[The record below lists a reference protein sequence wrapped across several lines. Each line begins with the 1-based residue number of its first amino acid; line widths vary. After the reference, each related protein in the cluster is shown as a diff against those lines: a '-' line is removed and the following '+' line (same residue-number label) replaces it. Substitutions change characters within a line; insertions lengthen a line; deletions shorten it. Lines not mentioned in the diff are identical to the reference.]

1 MQCGLK
7 RKQRDYIPRVGMEH
21 LLIRCI
27 SGTSDNAVVNRA
39 AEVFDV
45 GEHHVCRGAVVFV
58 VLPASLS
65 GYVGGYTGVNDD
77 VFFSRVFV
85 DLEAAEDE
93 ESVSAV

>member
-1 MQCGLK
+1 
-7 RKQRDYIPRVGMEH
+7 MEH

-77 VFFSRVFV
+77 IFFARVFV

-93 ESVSAV
+93 ESMSAV